1 MYLLIFVIIAVLTG
15 FTIRNIKAGLSIR
28 KKNKGFFIV
37 SDLVVA
43 CDVLAI
49 LYVCI
54 KSPGASRSLT
64 LCIYLVSSW
73 ILTALIY
80 MIGLMNPNNKDSK
93 YVIISA
99 VMAAYRSFIVAAQLF
114 GARFFSFENK
124 ELLNRIWPVAGNSQ
138 STFFLFDY
146 TVFELV
152 HFANIALAVWML
164 VLAIRSCPEMFRAR
178 YIAFL
183 VTVVS
188 YASIELL
195 VLAAELPQWIPC
207 MVYNAIPFV
216 GLVFCGD
223 YNVRKI
229 REWSLDNFADNMN
242 DGLILYD
249 GYGEL
254 IHMNAMIRRS
264 LHAELI
270 SAFEDKAKLEE
281 WAASVKNVENTQVVE
296 YEGPGRVY
304 YFQIHVQELSDNGY
318 HIGTLYMLHDRSDT
332 INRIKSMHKA
342 NEELEKA
349 SRMKSDFLANMSHEI
364 RTPMN
369 AVIGMA
375 EIAMRENDPA
385 RVADYLLQIQSS
397 GKNLL
402 NIINDILD
410 YSKIES
416 GKMEIIEDEYCP
428 FDELSDIAN
437 VLNVRI
443 GTKPVKLYVLVK
455 TALPHKLVGDAMRIR
470 QIIINLANN
479 AIKFTNSGTVHIIVN
494 SEVLNDRYVNLTY
507 HVIDTGIGIKKEDL
521 DKLFNS
527 FNQVDAKRN
536 RSVEGTGLGLAISKR
551 LVSAMNGEMGVESE
565 YGKGSDFWF
574 TIPQKISDEND
585 DMIVKDAEGKYAY
598 GISDN
603 EIMVREFE
611 NEMDRLG
618 VKGRIISSLD
628 DYVPTGLKD
637 FVFVQEKDYNDKLRD
652 FLESHRDVNC
662 IILIEFDSGFTTDIP
677 NIHPMRKPETTMNM
691 VNILNERF
699 DESNRNEEGKLFKVD
714 FAAPDAKVLVVDD
727 NKINLTI
734 AEGLMSSMKIHPE
747 FANGGQEA
755 IEKTLAGEYDIVFMD
770 HMMPEVDGVEAT
782 IKIRKTLNSMIHPV
796 IIALSANVV
805 EEAKRLFKN
814 AGMNDFVAKP
824 VDIKDLATKIKKWLP
839 EDKIIPVD
847 PDAAEDAAADA
858 QVEVPAAQKVKYSG
872 FDTETALRSLGSIAL
887 YDKILEEYY
896 RSGRDK
902 FEGIRQAYA
911 SEDWADYT
919 IRVHALK
926 SSSRQIGAL
935 GLGDMA
941 EELEKAGKASDI
953 DTIRKKTDGTLEVYN
968 TLLNAL
974 EEYYASE
981 SGDEDDADKE
991 LIDPDTLHGLIDEL
1005 ATACDDLDMDAM
1017 ESVSD
1022 RLKTYS
1028 FDDDIRPLID
1038 DLQKAISEMDTEK
1051 CMEIVEQIR

>member
-37 SDLVVA
+37 SGLVVA

-54 KSPGASRSLT
+54 KNPGASRSLA

-80 MIGLMNPNNKDSK
+80 LIGLMNPNNKDNK

-99 VMAAYRSFIVAAQLF
+99 VMASYRSFLVAVQLF

-124 ELLNRIWPVAGNSQ
+124 ELFNRIWPVAGNSQ

-195 VLAAELPQWIPC
+195 VLAAELPLWIPC

-216 GLVFCGD
+216 GLAFCGD

-270 SAFEDKAKLEE
+270 SAFEDKAKFEE
-281 WAASVKNVENTQVVE
+281 WASAVTNVENTQVLE
-296 YEGPGRVY
+296 YNGPGRVY

-342 NEELEKA
+342 NEELERA

-385 RVADYLLQIQSS
+385 RVADYLMQIQSS

-437 VLNVRI
+437 VLSVRV
-443 GTKPVKLYVLVK
+443 GTKPLKLYVLVK
-455 TALPHKLVGDAMRIR
+455 NALPHKLIGDAMRIR
-470 QIIINLANN
+470 QILINLANN
-479 AIKFTNSGTVHIIVN
+479 AIKFTNSGTVHIIVT
-494 SEVLNDRYVNLTY
+494 SEVLN
-507 HVIDTGIGIKKEDL
+507 
-521 DKLFNS
+521 
-527 FNQVDAKRN
+527 
-536 RSVEGTGLGLAISKR
+536 
-551 LVSAMNGEMGVESE
+551 
-565 YGKGSDFWF
+565 
-574 TIPQKISDEND
+574 
-585 DMIVKDAEGKYAY
+585 
-598 GISDN
+598 
-603 EIMVREFE
+603 
-611 NEMDRLG
+611 
-618 VKGRIISSLD
+618 
-628 DYVPTGLKD
+628 
-637 FVFVQEKDYNDKLRD
+637 
-652 FLESHRDVNC
+652 
-662 IILIEFDSGFTTDIP
+662 
-677 NIHPMRKPETTMNM
+677 
-691 VNILNERF
+691 
-699 DESNRNEEGKLFKVD
+699 
-714 FAAPDAKVLVVDD
+714 
-727 NKINLTI
+727 
-734 AEGLMSSMKIHPE
+734 
-747 FANGGQEA
+747 
-755 IEKTLAGEYDIVFMD
+755 
-770 HMMPEVDGVEAT
+770 
-782 IKIRKTLNSMIHPV
+782 
-796 IIALSANVV
+796 
-805 EEAKRLFKN
+805 
-814 AGMNDFVAKP
+814 
-824 VDIKDLATKIKKWLP
+824 
-839 EDKIIPVD
+839 
-847 PDAAEDAAADA
+847 
-858 QVEVPAAQKVKYSG
+858 
-872 FDTETALRSLGSIAL
+872 
-887 YDKILEEYY
+887 
-896 RSGRDK
+896 
-902 FEGIRQAYA
+902 
-911 SEDWADYT
+911 
-919 IRVHALK
+919 
-926 SSSRQIGAL
+926 
-935 GLGDMA
+935 
-941 EELEKAGKASDI
+941 
-953 DTIRKKTDGTLEVYN
+953 
-968 TLLNAL
+968 
-974 EEYYASE
+974 
-981 SGDEDDADKE
+981 
-991 LIDPDTLHGLIDEL
+991 
-1005 ATACDDLDMDAM
+1005 
-1017 ESVSD
+1017 
-1022 RLKTYS
+1022 
-1028 FDDDIRPLID
+1028 
-1038 DLQKAISEMDTEK
+1038 
-1051 CMEIVEQIR
+1051 